1 MTQENYPISVV
12 PRWCFFT
19 HVIPSVPKNHIR
31 IVNERSTPINIIIA
45 DTQSLIN
52 MRFYTV
58 QANNDRDISVL
69 GMSKIYITIYDRDE
83 TVCDVIDNNSFYCV
97 NREILQRH
105 QILIKHD
112 DTTISQVNVDNF
124 LHNIKY

>member
-1 MTQENYPISVV
+1 MAQENYPISVV

-19 HVIPSVPKNHIR
+19 HIIPSVPKNHIR
-31 IVNERSTPINIIIA
+31 IVNEKSTPINIIIA

-52 MRFYTV
+52 MRFFTV
-58 QANNDRDISVL
+58 QANSDRDISVIN
-69 GMSKIYITIYDRDE
+69 MRKIYITIYDRDE
-83 TVCDVIDNNSFYCV
+83 TTSDVIDNNSFYYV
-97 NREILQRH
+97 NMEILPRH

-112 DTTISQVNVDNF
+112 DTTISHVNVDNF